1 MAPLADPRGFGER
14 VRALALVLLTACSI
28 GCSTDARIRLLE
40 PLAMPDA
47 AMPMPDAALPA
58 PDAAEPAP
66 DAGPPSVGLA
76 LRYDF
81 EGTGTLVE
89 DRVGTADAQLLGGAV
104 LDGAGGVELDGDDD
118 YVDLPNGVLSRHRSV
133 TIVAWL
139 TWHGGVCWQ
148 RIFDF
153 GSNDAGEGQVGN
165 SLTSLYLTA
174 TNCVD
179 DTYFASVELGTM
191 RQGVYTS
198 APLPSE
204 RLTQAALSFDAAS
217 ETLSLYV
224 DGVRVGRKRTPF
236 RLSDIDDVNAWLG
249 RSQWVQDRN
258 LGARYDE
265 LRIYDYALTDA
276 ELAAMYARGPDA
288 P

>member
-1 MAPLADPRGFGER
+1 M
-14 VRALALVLLTACSI
+14 S
-28 GCSTDARIRLLE
+28 
-40 PLAMPDA
+40 DA
-47 AMPMPDAALPA
+47 AT
-58 PDAAEPAP
+58 
-66 DAGPPSVGLA
+66 PPVGLV

-81 EGTGTLVE
+81 EGMGTLVS
-89 DRVGTADAQLLGGAV
+89 DRVGMADAQLLGGAA

-118 YVDLPNGVLSRHRSV
+118 YVDMPNGVLSRQRSV
-133 TIVAWL
+133 TIAAWL

-179 DTYFASVELGTM
+179 ETYFASVELGTT
-191 RQGVYTS
+191 RLDVYTPD
-198 APLPSE
+198 PLPSN
-204 RLTQAALSFDAAS
+204 RLTQAALSFDGTS
-217 ETLSLYV
+217 QTLSIYV
-224 DGVRVGRKRTPF
+224 DGVRVGRRQTPF
-236 RLSDIDDVNAWLG
+236 QLADIDDVNVWLG

-258 LGARYDE
+258 LRARFDE
-265 LRIYDYALTDA
+265 LRIYDYALTDT
-276 ELAAMYARGPDA
+276 ELAATYARGPDA